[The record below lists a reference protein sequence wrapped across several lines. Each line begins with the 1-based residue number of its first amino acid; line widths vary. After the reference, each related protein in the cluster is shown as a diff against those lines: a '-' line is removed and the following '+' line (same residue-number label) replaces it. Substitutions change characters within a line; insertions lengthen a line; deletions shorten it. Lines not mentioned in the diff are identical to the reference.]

1 MILISGS
8 TGFIGRKLVEKLEM
22 HSLPYRLLLSPG
34 SRSGELPT
42 GKSYDVV
49 MSSLDDQGSL
59 RAAFNQ
65 VDVVFHL
72 AGVEAEG
79 LKADLTQFEIRNLE
93 RFTEIATQAGVSR
106 FYYISHLGADRNS
119 AYGLLKAKGRGEEIV
134 KKSGLPYT
142 IFRPGWLFG
151 ENDHF
156 TDSIARL
163 LKRFLSFY
171 FLPGEGQVLMQPLW
185 VDDFVTAMIWSMD
198 MPDTVNQTI
207 ELGGPEHLSYREI
220 AQTVGEAIGRRPKF
234 LNISAVQYSY
244 FTQIVE
250 NNMKNPPINVY
261 WMDYL
266 AENRTTALD
275 SMARIFEINPAR
287 MKLKLE
293 YLKGKPKNK

>member
-1 MILISGS
+1 MN
-8 TGFIGRKLVEKLEM
+8 
-22 HSLPYRLLLSPG
+22 SLPYRLLLSPG
-34 SRSGELPT
+34 PGSGELPT
-42 GKSYDVV
+42 GKNYDVV
-49 MSSLDDQGSL
+49 MSSLDDSGSL
-59 RAAFNQ
+59 RAAFNK
-65 VDVVFHL
+65 VDTVFHL
-72 AGVEAEG
+72 AGVESEG

-93 RFTEIATQAGVSR
+93 RFTEIASLAGVSR

-134 KKSGLPYT
+134 KKSGLDYT

-156 TDSIARL
+156 TVSIATL
-163 LKRFLSFY
+163 MKRFLNF
-171 FLPGEGQVLMQPLW
+171 FPLPGEGQVLLQPLW

-198 MPDTVNQTI
+198 MSDTVNQTI

-220 AQTVGEAIGRRPKF
+220 AQTVGEAMGRKPKF
-234 LNISAVQYSY
+234 LNISPVRYSY

-250 NNMKNPPINVY
+250 NNMKKPPINVY

-266 AENRTTALD
+266 AENRTTTLD

-287 MKLKLE
+287 LKLKLA
-293 YLKGKPKNK
+293 YLKGKPHNK